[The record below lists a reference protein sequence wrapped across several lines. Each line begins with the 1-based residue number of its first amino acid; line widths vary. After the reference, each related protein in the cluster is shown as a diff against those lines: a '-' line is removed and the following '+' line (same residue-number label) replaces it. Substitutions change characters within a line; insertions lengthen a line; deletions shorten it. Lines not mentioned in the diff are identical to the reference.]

1 MFLYSKF
8 IYTQLKSFSLIV
20 FLITFALIIQNSK
33 YNIIPLNIIT
43 FFGSII
49 LNHYYPNYYKIVN
62 IKAPEFILLW
72 ILNDFIIHYLPLI
85 FILIYVINN
94 KKIETNYT
102 LCIIILVL
110 YIILFNSEFL
120 DIYFNFDQYFSKEI
134 II

>member
-33 YNIIPLNIIT
+33 YNIIPLNVIT

-85 FILIYVINN
+85 FILIYVIYN
-94 KKIETNYT
+94 KKIEINYT

-110 YIILFNSEFL
+110 YIILFNSEFI
-120 DIYFNFDQYFSKEI
+120 DIYFNFDQYFSQEKL
-134 II
+134 